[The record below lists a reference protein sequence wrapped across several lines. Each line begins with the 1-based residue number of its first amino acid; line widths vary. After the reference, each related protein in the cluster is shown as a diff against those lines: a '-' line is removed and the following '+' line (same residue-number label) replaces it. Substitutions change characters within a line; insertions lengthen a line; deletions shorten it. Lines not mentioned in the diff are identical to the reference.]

1 MIKSTFSL
9 TGLHCAA
16 CAQKVETILNH
27 LDGISE
33 ATSNYA
39 TREANVTY
47 DEKSISPEQ
56 MRAAIRRYGYDL
68 LIELSPEEI
77 EAIELRH
84 HKKLQMRTIVA
95 AALALPILILSLT
108 FHHPSTWL
116 NIILWIM
123 SSIVIFGCGQ
133 QFFINAYKRLRNFTS
148 DMDSLIAL
156 SAGIAYLFS
165 VFNVLFPHFW
175 MSRGI
180 TPHSYFDASA
190 CIIALVLIGRLLEN
204 RAKQKTTA
212 SIKKLIGLQPTTTI
226 VILPDGTHCERPI
239 GEVMVGDSLL
249 ARPGDKIAV
258 DGIILEGES
267 LIDESMM
274 TGEPIPAEA
283 AKGKRVYAGTINLN
297 GSITYKAQLVGKATM
312 LSRII
317 ALVKEAQ
324 GSKAPIQHIVDKI
337 AAIFVPTIIIISI
350 MTFAAWLVFATA
362 NGFTLGLLSAV
373 TVLVIACPCALGL
386 ATPTAITVGIGRAA
400 ENGILIKNAISLEQA
415 NNIDTIILDKTGT
428 LTEGEPCVVHEKWFG
443 DADMTK
449 SILYSIERRSS
460 HPLSTAITSHL
471 DGTPTKIV
479 LAFRNIPGQGLSAK
493 IDGTTYHIGN
503 MQLLRNNNI
512 NIDDDVLATSHAWS
526 MEGGSIVIIADE
538 SSVLGMLS
546 IADRLKSTSLPAI
559 KSLKEMG
566 IDIHI
571 CSGDS
576 VEAAGCIARQLGIKH
591 YRGMASPED
600 KSKYITSLQQEGHV
614 VAMVGDGI
622 NDSAAL
628 SIADFSIAMG
638 NGSDIA
644 IDVAQMTII
653 SGDLTRL
660 RYAIKLSKDTAKTI
674 RQNLFWALIYNCFA
688 IPIAAGILYPIN
700 GFLLNP
706 MVACALMAFSS
717 VSVVTNSLRLRH
729 KL

>member
-1 MIKSTFSL
+1 
-9 TGLHCAA
+9 
-16 CAQKVETILNH
+16 
-27 LDGISE
+27 
-33 ATSNYA
+33 
-39 TREANVTY
+39 
-47 DEKSISPEQ
+47 
-56 MRAAIRRYGYDL
+56 
-68 LIELSPEEI
+68 
-77 EAIELRH
+77 
-84 HKKLQMRTIVA
+84 
-95 AALALPILILSLT
+95 
-108 FHHPSTWL
+108 
-116 NIILWIM
+116 
-123 SSIVIFGCGQ
+123 
-133 QFFINAYKRLRNFTS
+133 
-148 DMDSLIAL
+148 
-156 SAGIAYLFS
+156 
-165 VFNVLFPHFW
+165 
-175 MSRGI
+175 
-180 TPHSYFDASA
+180 
-190 CIIALVLIGRLLEN
+190 
-204 RAKQKTTA
+204 
-212 SIKKLIGLQPTTTI
+212 
-226 VILPDGTHCERPI
+226 
-239 GEVMVGDSLL
+239 
-249 ARPGDKIAV
+249 
-258 DGIILEGES
+258 
-267 LIDESMM
+267 
-274 TGEPIPAEA
+274 
-283 AKGKRVYAGTINLN
+283 
-297 GSITYKAQLVGKATM
+297 
-312 LSRII
+312 
-317 ALVKEAQ
+317 
-324 GSKAPIQHIVDKI
+324 
-337 AAIFVPTIIIISI
+337 
-350 MTFAAWLVFATA
+350 
-362 NGFTLGLLSAV
+362 
-373 TVLVIACPCALGL
+373 
-386 ATPTAITVGIGRAA
+386 
-400 ENGILIKNAISLEQA
+400 
-415 NNIDTIILDKTGT
+415 DTIILDKTGT

-493 IDGTTYHIGN
+493 IDGTTYYIGN

-576 VEAAGCIARQLGIKH
+576 VEAADCIARQLGINH